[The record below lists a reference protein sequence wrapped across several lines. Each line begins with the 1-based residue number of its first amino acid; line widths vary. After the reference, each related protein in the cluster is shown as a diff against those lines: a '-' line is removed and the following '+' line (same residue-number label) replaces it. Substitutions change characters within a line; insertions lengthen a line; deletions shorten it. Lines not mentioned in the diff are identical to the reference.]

1 MMETYPCT
9 PLIGQELIGL
19 GYDITTSCDG
29 FGRTPAMVAARH
41 DQGAA
46 LDLIRHSLAVVDF
59 QRLVRGFLGRR
70 KAIRIGANRG
80 IEGGFIP
87 TSNGADIHRNL
98 RDDIGSAKSVPTAVT
113 SVSDVTPE
121 GTKQ

>member
-1 MMETYPCT
+1 MTIDCKKAKYHRMTETYPC
-9 PLIGQELIGL
+9 PFFIGQELIRL

-46 LDLIRHSLAVVDF
+46 LDLIRRTFAVVDI

-70 KAIRIGANRG
+70 KAIRIGAKRG
-80 IEGGFIP
+80 EFTP
-87 TSNGADIHRNL
+87 TLMDADSPGNP
-98 RDDIGSAKSVPTAVT
+98 RDDIGSADCGKVC
-113 SVSDVTPE
+113 
-121 GTKQ
+121 